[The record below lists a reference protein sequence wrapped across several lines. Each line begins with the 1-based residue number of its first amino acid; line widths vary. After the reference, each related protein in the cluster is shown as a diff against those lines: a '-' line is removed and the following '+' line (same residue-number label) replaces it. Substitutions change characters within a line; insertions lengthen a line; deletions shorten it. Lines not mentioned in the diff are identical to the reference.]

1 MDCTLNT
8 VSFLSIAVAF
18 TLAPLFMGVILKV
31 KAFFGGK
38 QGPPWLI
45 KYYTL
50 IKLLRKGSVYSTS
63 TTFVFKLGPIVSF
76 VTAFMLLLFFPFA
89 GLTPIFSFH
98 GDVVILFYLLGLGRF
113 FTVLAALDTASPFEG
128 MGAAREVFFSA
139 LAEATVFVILAL
151 FFRISGSLSFAEYFT
166 GTQVVNLWS
175 QSAALIFLVLIAL
188 FIVLLTENSRVPVD
202 DPATHLELTM
212 IHEVMILD
220 HSGPDLALIEMGA
233 FCKMAFYASFITC
246 LLYPFHT
253 GYAIINVII
262 FTAIMTLIYAS
273 VGLVESITARYKM
286 DMIPNFILISFA
298 LVFFATI
305 LTMEIIQ

>member
-1 MDCTLNT
+1 MEFTFSPGSLLT
-8 VSFLSIAVAF
+8 FLVAF
-18 TLAPLFMGVILKV
+18 SLAPLFMGVILKV

-50 IKLLRKGSVYSTS
+50 FKLLRKGSVYSTS
-63 TTFVFKLGPIVSF
+63 TTFVFKLGPVISF

-89 GLTPIFSFH
+89 GLPPVLSFH

-151 FFRISGSLSFAEYFT
+151 FFRLSGSLSFAEYFS
-166 GTQVVNLWS
+166 GSQVVNLWS
-175 QSAALIFLVLIAL
+175 QSGALILLVLIAL

-233 FCKMAFYASFITC
+233 FCKMLFYSSFISS
-246 LLYPFHT
+246 LLYPFHM
-253 GYAIINVII
+253 GFAVVNLVI
-262 FTAIMTLIYAS
+262 FAATMTLLYAG

-286 DMIPNFILISFA
+286 DMVPNFILTSFA

-305 LTMEIIQ
+305 LTMEFIQ